1 MPSVRHRC
9 KAPPTRPA
17 VVVGCRFFVK
27 WLREGEEQAR
37 LLRDFAGI
45 AAIFRV
51 GMVGAKVGISHS
63 FAIQTMSDLYSML
76 STIAQRRK
84 PVNTSPFATR
94 KSAVRWLQTLSQ
106 QSDYD
111 THHGV
116 VEGLERFNGETTA
129 ATDERLS
136 ALMVLEEAGLP
147 LQAKLVEQYVHN
159 QASFKLA
166 KKALWRESHMFWS
179 QLALAYLTFF
189 KHIFRDPGRHE
200 LQYRVADIAVRAL
213 RYAGLAMRW
222 EYHQG
227 QLPCGTAWCRLDKI
241 YRLAERGGYANTP
254 LALGGG
260 TTHCAREF
268 ALIHL
273 MGMVHPVGYR
283 AQEIESI
290 ARLFQAHPDLPL
302 PVEKLDLA
310 VHTHAVDLSDNE
322 GLFAL
327 EGQWVPGKRLRYM
340 ALGSLQDYLK
350 NIDSG
355 VNPAQMTEPGMANLG
370 QQLASM
376 IERGGVRRAGART
389 SRFGRVWVATGMD
402 SIMAVLTQS
411 GDLAAG
417 RPALEPWMMRDES
430 ETGMGFTLDS
440 HHDLPLGRLIA
451 VSWDPSESV
460 WQMLAVR
467 WKRNE
472 NGKNHIGTQRLTRH
486 PKLVYLS
493 GEGGNEEIKVLFL
506 PMSDNTQGVSN
517 LLIPASVYSP
527 GKQVVLRDGEVIY
540 RLRLGEALE
549 THESWLRV
557 GMHVLARECLD
568 RAA

>member
-1 MPSVRHRC
+1 
-9 KAPPTRPA
+9 
-17 VVVGCRFFVK
+17 
-27 WLREGEEQAR
+27 
-37 LLRDFAGI
+37 
-45 AAIFRV
+45 
-51 GMVGAKVGISHS
+51 
-63 FAIQTMSDLYSML
+63 
-76 STIAQRRK
+76 
-84 PVNTSPFATR
+84 
-94 KSAVRWLQTLSQ
+94 
-106 QSDYD
+106 
-111 THHGV
+111 
-116 VEGLERFNGETTA
+116 
-129 ATDERLS
+129 
-136 ALMVLEEAGLP
+136 
-147 LQAKLVEQYVHN
+147 
-159 QASFKLA
+159 
-166 KKALWRESHMFWS
+166 
-179 QLALAYLTFF
+179 
-189 KHIFRDPGRHE
+189 
-200 LQYRVADIAVRAL
+200 
-213 RYAGLAMRW
+213 
-222 EYHQG
+222 
-227 QLPCGTAWCRLDKI
+227 
-241 YRLAERGGYANTP
+241 
-254 LALGGG
+254 
-260 TTHCAREF
+260 
-268 ALIHL
+268 
-273 MGMVHPVGYR
+273 
-283 AQEIESI
+283 
-290 ARLFQAHPDLPL
+290 LPL

-340 ALGSLQDYLK
+340 ALGSLQNYLK
-350 NIDSG
+350 NIDSA
-355 VNPAQMTEPGMANLG
+355 VNPAQMIAPGMVNLG

-376 IERGGVRRAGART
+376 IERGGVRRVGART

-411 GDLAAG
+411 DSSAE

-430 ETGMGFTLDS
+430 ETGMGFTPDG

-467 WKRNE
+467 WKHNE
-472 NGKNHIGTQRLTRH
+472 NGQNHIGTQRLTRH

-493 GEGGNEEIKVLFL
+493 GEGSNEEIKVLFL